1 MLSLVF
7 TLFVVSKRQ
16 GVQMMMMNRYI
27 IECCGLVGARRRVR
41 WNTLLNTSLNEL
53 LDTGRGGFERCADVA
68 EYTQSTVC
76 GVVVGVYQGYQDYLE
91 LSFAEYSRHADL
103 IHRC

>member
-27 IECCGLVGARRRVR
+27 IECCGSVGARRRVR

-76 GVVVGVYQGYQDYLE
+76 GVVGVIRATRIIWSYQLPNTVGTP
-91 LSFAEYSRHADL
+91 
-103 IHRC
+103 I